1 MACNILVLAAAGQ
14 RLDIHDGGYPTILAE
29 IDDSPLIER
38 VVQKCAEIDDIC
50 FNIALNEEDDRRYHI
65 TDILQLIVEN
75 PNIIKFKAET
85 TGSACTAIYCA
96 AAMDQE
102 AELLIVSA
110 NELVDISFAE
120 MVGKFRKR
128 NLDAGTLTFQSVH
141 PRSSYVRI
149 QDDLVVEAAQQRP
162 ISRDATAGMFWFRST
177 GEFVEAA
184 QSMVYKGVDVDG
196 RFFVAPVLNEY
207 VLRQRH
213 IGVIPI
219 STEDYRPLKTERH
232 FDRL

>member
-1 MACNILVLAAAGQ
+1 MTCNILVLAAGGQ
-14 RLDIHDGGYPTILAE
+14 RLEIHDGGYPAILAE
-29 IDDSPLIER
+29 IDNTPLIER
-38 VVQKCAEIDDIC
+38 VVQKCADIEDIS

-65 TDILQLIVEN
+65 KDILELIVER
-75 PNIIKFKAET
+75 PNVIKFKAET
-85 TGSACTAIYCA
+85 AGSACTAIYCA

-120 MVGKFRKR
+120 MVGEFRNR

-141 PRSSYVRI
+141 PRYSYVRL
-149 QDDLVVEAAQQRP
+149 QGDYVVEAAQQRP
-162 ISRDATAGMFWFRST
+162 ISRDATAGMFWFKST

-184 QSMVYKGVDVDG
+184 QNMVYKGADVDG

-207 VLRQRH
+207 VLKQRN
-213 IGVIPI
+213 IGVKPI
-219 STEDYRPLKTERH
+219 SYEDYRPLKTERH